1 MASIPQQIKDF
12 NASRDAQLLAV
23 KYQRMYSGIYRF
35 FRATS
40 HLFYADLVQYF
51 DPTHDPTRVWGSG
64 DLHLQNFGTYKAEN
78 RLVYFD
84 LNDFD
89 DALLLPAT
97 WELARVLVSI
107 HVAGEDMGLSK
118 SESDSLVTVFLKS
131 YTNTLLAGKP
141 IDVDARAAKGM
152 LKVFMERLQSVKRKT
167 FVKARTQKAGE
178 QRLLTIDHKKTL
190 PLPKDKKQALEDWL
204 QKWPEN
210 HPNPFFSKIRDLSIR
225 ITGTASLGVERYVV
239 LAESPKQKSYL
250 FDLKE
255 ARPSTLLQ
263 FTKIAQPT
271 WRTEAER
278 VVAIQNRVNNVLP
291 TLLSA
296 LTLDNQSFVLREL
309 QPEADKFDFQMWN
322 GQLADLE
329 ELIGTMATI
338 TASGHLRSAG
348 RQGSSIADELIEFSQ
363 KPIWQQALLDYCGYY
378 PNKIRQDYVA
388 FCQAFDDGFFES

>member
-1 MASIPQQIKDF
+1 MAPTPDQIKDF
-12 NASRDAQLLAV
+12 NAGRNPQLLLV
-23 KYQRMYSGIYRF
+23 KYQRMYDSMYRF

-40 HLFYADLVQYF
+40 HLFYADLRQYF
-51 DPTHDPTRVWGSG
+51 DSTHDNTRVWGSG

-97 WELARVLVSI
+97 WELARMLVSI
-107 HVAGEDMGLSK
+107 HVAAEDMGLSK
-118 SESDSLVTVFLKS
+118 VESDSLVAAFLKS
-131 YTNTLLAGKP
+131 YVGTLLVGKP
-141 IDVDARAAKGM
+141 IDIDARAAKGM
-152 LKVFMERLQSVKRKT
+152 LKAFMERLQSLKRKT
-167 FVKARTQKAGE
+167 FIKARTLKVGE
-178 QRLLTIDHKKTL
+178 QRLLDIDQKKTL
-190 PLPKDKKQALEDWL
+190 LLPESKKRLLESWL
-204 QKWPEN
+204 QEWPQS
-210 HPNPFFSKIRDLSIR
+210 HPNSFFDHIIDMGIRV
-225 ITGTASLGVERYVV
+225 TGTASLGWERYVV
-239 LAESPKQKSYL
+239 LAESPKQKKYL

-255 ARPSTLLQ
+255 ARPSTLAQ
-263 FTKIAQPT
+263 FLHIAQPQ

-278 VVAIQNRVNNVLP
+278 VVAIQGRVNNVLP
-291 TLLSA
+291 TLLKA
-296 LTLDNQSFVLREL
+296 ITLENQSFVLREL
-309 QPEADKFDFQMWN
+309 QPESDKFDFQTWN

-363 KPIWQQALLDYCGYY
+363 KPLWQRALLDYCAYY

-388 FCQAFDDGFFES
+388 FCEALDDGFFEG